1 MHEDYLGVQSAY
13 EAMLDVSSYVNEVK
27 RDNEMLQ
34 IISDVQE
41 SISGWNPEM
50 APLKEYGRLIK
61 DGELKI
67 RSHEDG
73 NRQKLRYVFVFNRAV
88 IFCKTNRVT
97 ICFIFFFSHDKNP
110 KLAQNVESTH
120 LFTQIFMALWWFC
133 LISLALT
140 FLVSMSWG
148 NGLLT
153 IQRPLSDTWHICS
166 KLNVLDALLC

>member
-1 MHEDYLGVQSAY
+1 VHEDYLGVQSAY

-97 ICFIFFFSHDKNP
+97 IYFIFFFRILKSKVSSERRIDSPSHSNLHCP
-110 KLAQNVESTH
+110 
-120 LFTQIFMALWWFC
+120 
-133 LISLALT
+133 
-140 FLVSMSWG
+140 LVV
-148 NGLLT
+148 
-153 IQRPLSDTWHICS
+153 LSDFLGADVSRFHVFGKWFAD
-166 KLNVLDALLC
+166 NPEVAF